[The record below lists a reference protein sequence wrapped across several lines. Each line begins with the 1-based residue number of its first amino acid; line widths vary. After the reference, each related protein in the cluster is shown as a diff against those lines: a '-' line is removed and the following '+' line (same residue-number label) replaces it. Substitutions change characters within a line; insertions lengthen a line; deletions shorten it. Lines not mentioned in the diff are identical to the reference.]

1 MYHFREGASRKSWSA
16 PICLSTKTH
25 PDIFDFNFNID
36 GGMAGIQF
44 RKLDDAPM
52 AKLQCYPLY
61 SLLMALG
68 NPTVNLLSL
77 DIEGSEFEVKEDV
90 YDEVETLC
98 SIDFAFRFSKQFH
111 GVRWTL
117 KSF

>member
-1 MYHFREGASRKSWSA
+1 MYHFRESASRKSWSA
-16 PICLSTKTH
+16 PICLSKKTH

-44 RKLDDAPM
+44 RKLNDAPM

-90 YDEVETLC
+90 YYELETGSSASVL
-98 SIDFAFRFSKQFH
+98 SYLIS
-111 GVRWTL
+111 
-117 KSF
+117 

>member
-44 RKLDDAPM
+44 RKLYDAPM

-61 SLLMALG
+61 SLLMAMG

-77 DIEGSEFEVKEDV
+77 DIEGSEFEVQ
-90 YDEVETLC
+90 Y
-98 SIDFAFRFSKQFH
+98 KQDIIP
-111 GVRWTL
+111 
-117 KSF
+117 